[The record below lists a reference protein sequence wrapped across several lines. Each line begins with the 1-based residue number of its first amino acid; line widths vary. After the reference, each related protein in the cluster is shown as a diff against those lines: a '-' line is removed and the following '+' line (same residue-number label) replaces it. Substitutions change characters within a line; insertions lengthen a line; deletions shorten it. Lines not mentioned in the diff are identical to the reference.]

1 MSDTADIGFYTAFAA
16 LVAGRDA
23 PDLSAF
29 LADSPAPGLA
39 VYRNNVA
46 RGAVETLAH
55 AYPAVQRL
63 VGERFFAALAG
74 AFRDAH
80 PPQNPVLALYGEG
93 FDGFIEQFEPASSLP
108 YLPDI
113 ARLDRAWLL
122 AHHAP
127 DRPALEMRDISAA
140 GDGALAGLRLGPHP
154 ASQILAFDLPAYSI
168 WRTNREDRQVS
179 RIRLADGAE
188 TALVWR
194 QSGEVR
200 HRKTSAG
207 EHVLLNALFSGAHLE
222 EACAAAHAIA
232 PGSDPAS
239 AAFSLIRAGVFE
251 RNSS

>member
-1 MSDTADIGFYTAFAA
+1 
-16 LVAGRDA
+16 
-23 PDLSAF
+23 
-29 LADSPAPGLA
+29 
-39 VYRNNVA
+39 RNNVA
-46 RGAVETLAH
+46 RGAVETLAS

-63 VGERFFAALAG
+63 VGERFFAAMAG
-74 AFRDAH
+74 AFRDVQ
-80 PPQNPVLALYGEG
+80 PPRSPVLALYGDG
-93 FDGFIEQFEPASSLP
+93 FDSFIEQFEPANSLP

-127 DRPALEMRDISAA
+127 DRPALEMRDITAA
-140 GDGALAGLRLGPHP
+140 GNRALAGLRFGPHP

-207 EHVLLNALFSGAHLE
+207 EHVLVNALFSGAAVE
-222 EACAAAHAIA
+222 EACVAAHAIA
-232 PGSDPAS
+232 PGSDPVS
-239 AAFSLIRAGVFE
+239 TVFTLIRAGVFE
-251 RNSS
+251 RKSS

>member
-1 MSDTADIGFYTAFAA
+1 MSDAADIGFYTAFAA
-16 LVAGRDA
+16 MIAGRDA
-23 PDLSAF
+23 PDLSVF
-29 LADSPAPGLA
+29 LAGSPAPGLA

-46 RGAVETLAH
+46 RAAVEALAR
-55 AYPAVQRL
+55 AYPAVHRL
-63 VGERFFAALAG
+63 VGERFFSAMAA
-74 AFRDAH
+74 AFRETA
-80 PPQNPVLALYGEG
+80 PPRSPVLALYGDG
-93 FDGFIEQFEPASSLP
+93 FDSFIEQFEPAASLP

-113 ARLDRAWLL
+113 ARLDRVWLL

-127 DRPALEMRDISAA
+127 DRPALEMRDVIAA
-140 GDGALAGLRLGPHP
+140 GNGALAGLRLGPHP
-154 ASQILAFDLPAYSI
+154 ASQILAFDLPVYSI

-207 EHVLLNALFSGAHLE
+207 EHVLLNALFSGAALE

-251 RNSS
+251 RNNS